1 MVTENL
7 QRVMGLQRPEING
20 MVMSSDAHP
29 VRAEQNHLLASLPC
43 DEYSRLM
50 VDLEPVCLRAKQIIS
65 LPDEPIRH
73 VYFLRDAVV
82 SLLVEMD
89 DRSTIEVA
97 SVGSEGLIG
106 LGAFLGESME
116 TDQLAVQIPGHAA
129 RMTTSAFHEALW
141 HSSRLQLV
149 LQRYTMAFMNQLAR
163 SAGCN
168 GLHSVQQR
176 CARLLLMNADRLGR
190 KVVPLTH
197 ESLAMLLGVR
207 RASVTVAALEFHRLG
222 LIEYQRGN
230 ICILD
235 RDGLENVACEDY
247 RQCRDRYE
255 RIYR

>member
-1 MVTENL
+1 VVTQNL
-7 QRVMGLQRPEING
+7 RRVTGLRRPGTNG
-20 MVMSSDAHP
+20 MHTSTDDDP

-50 VDLEPVCLRAKQIIS
+50 VDLEPVCLRAKQIIT

-89 DRSTIEVA
+89 NRTTIEVA

-106 LGAFLGESME
+106 LGAFLGESTE
-116 TDQLAVQIPGHAA
+116 TDHTAVQIPGHAA
-129 RMTTSAFHEALW
+129 RMTTTAFHEALW
-141 HSSRLQLV
+141 HSSKLQLV

-168 GLHSVQQR
+168 GMHSVQQR
-176 CARLLLMNADRLGR
+176 CARLLLMNDDRLGR
-190 KVVPLTH
+190 KMVPLTH

-222 LIEYQRGN
+222 LIEYQRGH

-235 RDGLENVACEDY
+235 RTGLENVACEDY
-247 RQCRDRYE
+247 RLCRDRYE
-255 RIYR
+255 RIYH